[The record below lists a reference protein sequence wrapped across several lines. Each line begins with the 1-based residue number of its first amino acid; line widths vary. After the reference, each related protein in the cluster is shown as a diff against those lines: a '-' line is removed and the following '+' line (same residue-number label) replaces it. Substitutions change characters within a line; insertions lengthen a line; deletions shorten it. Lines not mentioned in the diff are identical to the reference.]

1 MVNNT
6 MQNALELTN
15 FIPSIPKKISTD
27 PSPYREG
34 TPIPRTTQ
42 PRRRSF
48 SAFGTLTVAHSALK
62 LWRASEQK
70 FTTTLLTDGVI
81 NVTSRSFSS
90 LFPSLLA
97 GVTVWMLKCR
107 LDAVGWAA
115 GRASGL

>member
-1 MVNNT
+1 

-15 FIPSIPKKISTD
+15 FIPSIPPKKFSTD

-34 TPIPRTTQ
+34 TPVPRTTQ
-42 PRRRSF
+42 PRCRSF

-97 GVTVWMLKCR
+97 GVTRWMLNLLYTCKLLR
-107 LDAVGWAA
+107 
-115 GRASGL
+115 